1 MAQWGGGYSG
11 NTHATRVADAERALK
26 QAITVLRASPGGA
39 PAGQGREKVA
49 KMANRLL
56 AARVHML
63 KARLV
68 ALRDASAQDRMS
80 PAQLTDL
87 ETRLEALQEQGV
99 AGILTEFG
107 LTT

>member
-1 MAQWGGGYSG
+1 VAQWSGGYSG
-11 NTHATRVADAERALK
+11 NTHATRVADAESALK
-26 QAITVLRASPGGA
+26 QAVTALRVSQGGA
-39 PAGQGREKVA
+39 AAGQQREKVA
-49 KMANRLL
+49 RMADRLL
-56 AARVHML
+56 SARVRML

-80 PAQLTDL
+80 PAQLIDL
-87 ETRLEALQEQGV
+87 ETRLETLQEQGV